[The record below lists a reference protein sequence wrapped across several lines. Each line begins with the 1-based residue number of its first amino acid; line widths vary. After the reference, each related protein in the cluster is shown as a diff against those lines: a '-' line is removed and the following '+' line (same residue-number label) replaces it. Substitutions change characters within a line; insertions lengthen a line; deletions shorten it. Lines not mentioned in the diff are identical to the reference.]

1 MNTITTGEWEEYVT
15 FHSRKAAIF
24 LLINSAIW
32 IYTILKE
39 QDILS
44 LPFALQ
50 FCAVLGSFLP
60 IFAYLIVL
68 ELSQSHN
75 AALITAT
82 LLIFG
87 E

>member
-1 MNTITTGEWEEYVT
+1 MKFKKNILAVLICT
-15 FHSRKAAIF
+15 KAADV
-24 LLINSAIW
+24 AV
-32 IYTILKE
+32 
-39 QDILS
+39 
-44 LPFALQ
+44 LPLALQ
-50 FCAVLGSFLP
+50 FCAALGSFLP

-68 ELSQSHN
+68 ELSQSHT